1 MTGLAYARMTCMS
14 TITVKV
20 SGRNGDYLKV
30 LPVPANHSE
39 QAHFGVVDGIV
50 VGLVVLCT
58 TGLIALLILA

>member
-1 MTGLAYARMTCMS
+1 MS

-20 SGRNGDYLKV
+20 SGKSGDYLKV

-50 VGLVVLCT
+50 VSLFVLCA

>member
-1 MTGLAYARMTCMS
+1 MTCMS

>member
-1 MTGLAYARMTCMS
+1 MS

-39 QAHFGVVDGIV
+39 QSHFGLVDGIV
-50 VGLVVLCT
+50 VSFFALCAAGLV
-58 TGLIALLILA
+58 ALLILV

>member
-1 MTGLAYARMTCMS
+1 MTCMS

-39 QAHFGVVDGIV
+39 EAHFGAVDGIV
-50 VGLVVLCT
+50 VCFFVLCAA
-58 TGLIALLILA
+58 GLISLLILA